1 MSDSGN
7 EGDKNWYHSDSE
19 SEEGSYQGRRHDYDQ
34 DDRVQASGQAK
45 DGGDKKQEK
54 KSDLAE
60 LFANE
65 PSDYRGDR
73 RGGRFGDR
81 ERGRYGDRGRDRDG
95 DRGRRGDR
103 RGGRFR
109 EDRGDRDRYKRDN
122 PSYPSSPR
130 LTRGEDPERR
140 RGRRQLGRQVLP
152 EHLRSC

>member
-19 SEEGSYQGRRHDYDQ
+19 SEEGSDRDHKHDYDQ
-34 DDRVQASGQAK
+34 DDRVPHGGQQK
-45 DGGDKKQEK
+45 EGQDKKQEK

-65 PSDYRGDR
+65 PSDYRGGDR

-95 DRGRRGDR
+95 DRGRGGDR
-103 RGGRFR
+103 R
-109 EDRGDRDRYKRDN
+109 RGDRDRFRDGGRDDRYKRDGN
-122 PSYPSSPR
+122 PSYPSRCR
-130 LTRGEDPERR
+130 LIRG
-140 RGRRQLGRQVLP
+140 
-152 EHLRSC
+152 